1 MVRISFNTR
10 DEKETTR
17 VWKMLKR
24 YLVQAESKIAKLA
37 MREDGQYHAGSNFQ
51 VEGSFMDIIM
61 MCLEIRKIPTQVKIL
76 EW

>member
-24 YLVQAESKIAKLA
+24 YLVQAESKIAKLV
-37 MREDGQYHAGSNFQ
+37 MRKDGQYHAGSNFQ

-61 MCLEIRKIPTQVKIL
+61 MCLEIRKIPTQVRIL

>member
-24 YLVQAESKIAKLA
+24 YLVQAESKIAKLV

-51 VEGSFMDIIM
+51 VEGSFIDIIM

>member
-24 YLVQAESKIAKLA
+24 YLVQAESKIAKLV

-61 MCLEIRKIPTQVKIL
+61 MCLEIRKIPTQVRIL

>member
-24 YLVQAESKIAKLA
+24 YLVQAESKIAKLV

-51 VEGSFMDIIM
+51 VEGSFIDIIM
-61 MCLEIRKIPTQVKIL
+61 MCLEIRKIPTQVRIL

>member
-24 YLVQAESKIAKLA
+24 YLVQAESKIAKLV

-51 VEGSFMDIIM
+51 IEGSFVDIIM
-61 MCLEIRKIPTQVKIL
+61 MCLEIRKIPTQVRIL

>member
-24 YLVQAESKIAKLA
+24 YLVQAESKIAKLVI
-37 MREDGQYHAGSNFQ
+37 REDGQYHAGSNFQ

-61 MCLEIRKIPTQVKIL
+61 MCLEIRIIPTEVRIF

>member
-24 YLVQAESKIAKLA
+24 YLVQAESKIAKLV

-51 VEGSFMDIIM
+51 VEGSFIDIIM
-61 MCLEIRKIPTQVKIL
+61 MCLEIRKIPTQVRIL
-76 EW
+76 E

>member
-24 YLVQAESKIAKLA
+24 YLVQAESKIAKLV

-51 VEGSFMDIIM
+51 IEGSFIDIIM
-61 MCLEIRKIPTQVKIL
+61 MCLEIRKIPTQIRIL

>member
-24 YLVQAESKIAKLA
+24 YLVQAESKIAKLV
-37 MREDGQYHAGSNFQ
+37 MSEDGQYHAGSNFQ
-51 VEGSFMDIIM
+51 IEGSFVDIIM
-61 MCLEIRKIPTQVKIL
+61 MCLEIRKIPTQVRIL

>member
-24 YLVQAESKIAKLA
+24 YLVQAESKIAKLV

-51 VEGSFMDIIM
+51 VEGSFIDIIM
-61 MCLEIRKIPTQVKIL
+61 MCLEIRKIPTQIRIL